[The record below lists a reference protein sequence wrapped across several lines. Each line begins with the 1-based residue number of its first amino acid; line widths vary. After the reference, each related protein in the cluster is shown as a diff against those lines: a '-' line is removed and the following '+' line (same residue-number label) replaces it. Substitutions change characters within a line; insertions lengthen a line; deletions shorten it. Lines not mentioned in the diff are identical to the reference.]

1 MKSDDR
7 LSAVL
12 HVLLHMAQVDDPMTS
27 EQIAR
32 LMRTH
37 PVVVR
42 RTLAGLRE
50 LGWVRSSKGHGGG
63 WLLACD
69 LARISLLDVHR
80 ALGTSA
86 LLKMSPLNESPTCDV
101 QAAVNVALNDVIRE
115 AEALLAAR
123 LSEVTLADLAADFG
137 RRQAT
142 PSAPSPCDQTGVDEH
157 AD

>member
-12 HVLLHMAQVDDPMTS
+12 HVLLHMAQTDDPMTS

-32 LMRTH
+32 LMNTH
-37 PVVVR
+37 AVVVR

-63 WLLACD
+63 WTLSCD

-86 LLKMSPLNESPTCDV
+86 LLKMSPLNERPECDV
-101 QAAVNVALNDVIRE
+101 QAAVNMALNDVMRE
-115 AEALLAAR
+115 AEALLTAR

-137 RRQAT
+137 RRAAS
-142 PSAPSPCDQTGVDEH
+142 PSSDRTGVH
-157 AD
+157 